1 MPRLQIKRGQSY
13 EIQSAADDNL
23 VLPGE
28 LFLATDQERL
38 FYATATDSVQRVPKF
53 GEANFDHVGNFAWPV
68 RQSSPRIIGDGAS
81 TALTTLALTAS
92 RQYFIPFSLPRTLL
106 LEALRISVTTASAGS
121 ASVGVYANTN
131 ISGDDAPGELLASAS
146 GLNVGTTG
154 NKDGALTLPDLCRP
168 GSIYWASIICSSA
181 ATVRA
186 LAIASVQPS
195 LGRVSNSNSA
205 VTYLYA
211 AGSGSTM
218 PNTAPDVL
226 TNGTG
231 SCPAI
236 YMLVQAP
243 GDG

>member
-13 EIQSAADDNL
+13 DIQSAADNGL

-28 LFLATDQERL
+28 LFIALDQHRLCFATS
-38 FYATATDSVQRVPKF
+38 TTSVERVPRF
-53 GEANFDHVGNFAWPV
+53 GEASFDHAGAIAWPV
-68 RQSSPRIIGDGAS
+68 RQSSPRIIGDAGG

-92 RQYFIPFSLPRTLL
+92 RQYFIPFSVPRTLAL
-106 LEALRISVTTASAGS
+106 LALRLSVTAASAGS
-121 ASVGVYANTN
+121 ASVGVYANDTTV
-131 ISGDDAPGELLASAS
+131 SGDDAPGNLLASAS

-154 NKDGALTLPDLCRP
+154 NKDGSLTLPDLCRP
-168 GSIYWASIICSSA
+168 GIIYWASVICSSA

-186 LAIASVQPS
+186 LAVASVQPS
-195 LGRVSNSNSA
+195 LGRASNSTNA

-218 PNTAPDVL
+218 PNTASGAL
-226 TNGTG
+226 TEGTG

-236 YMLVQAP
+236 YMVVAAP
-243 GDG
+243 EN